1 MSRQAAL
8 QAPLVHVRTLAPG
21 LLMLGGIVALA
32 FAAHALL
39 PAASPI
45 AVAVIVGLLIG
56 NTVGW
61 PSAAGP
67 GTTFAAK
74 RLLRAGVIL
83 LGLQISLAAVREIG
97 LPGIAVVIVVVL
109 GTFTGVQLLGRAFG
123 LSTPLRLIIG
133 AGFAV
138 CGVTAVAAVSPVAR
152 ANRQEVSYAVGLV
165 ALCGTL
171 SILLF
176 PGLAALLDLDAV
188 TAGSWVG
195 AGVHDVAQVVATAS
209 LIGPAALDAA
219 ILIKLTRVLMLVV
232 IVLLVAV
239 LAREPAPANDPG
251 PAPANGTAPAGRP
264 RLTWTTAL
272 PPFILLFLLA
282 VAVGSTGLLPAPV
295 LDLSGDLARV
305 LLTFGCAAL
314 GVGVSWREI
323 RTLGGRPLIV
333 GLIAWVLV
341 AGLALGAVRLAG
353 L

>member
-1 MSRQAAL
+1 MSRQAAV
-8 QAPLVHVRTLAPG
+8 QAPLVRVRTLAPG

-239 LAREPAPANDPG
+239 LAREPAPADG
-251 PAPANGTAPAGRP
+251 AAPAGRP

-295 LDLSGDLARV
+295 LDLGSDLARV